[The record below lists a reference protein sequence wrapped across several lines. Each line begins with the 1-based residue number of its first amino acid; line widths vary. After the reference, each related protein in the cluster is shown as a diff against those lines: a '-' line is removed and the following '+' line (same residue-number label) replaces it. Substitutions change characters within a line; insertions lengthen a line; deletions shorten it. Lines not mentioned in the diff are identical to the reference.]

1 MDELLNYAKAGNDII
16 IGGGRYTKDPVSR
29 QTYFV
34 LAVFQPLE
42 KKKQLIELDFL
53 PHGIAVDPLNP
64 LRLLVCEKLV
74 LVQQ

>member
-42 KKKQLIELDFL
+42 KKSS
-53 PHGIAVDPLNP
+53 
-64 LRLLVCEKLV
+64 
-74 LVQQ
+74 